1 MEDKDNPGAQ
11 TIMNQ
16 PYPHSTDETPY
27 YLSFRHPQNFYEID
41 YPAHWQVHTEE
52 DGAVEFAAPT
62 AENFAGLMLFELP
75 YRSMQIKSYDWEN
88 GKSLRQSCSSRFS
101 PLRLSRSNDHL

>member
-1 MEDKDNPGAQ
+1 MEDKDNPAAQ

-52 DGAVEFAAPT
+52 DGAV
-62 AENFAGLMLFELP
+62 
-75 YRSMQIKSYDWEN
+75 
-88 GKSLRQSCSSRFS
+88 
-101 PLRLSRSNDHL
+101 